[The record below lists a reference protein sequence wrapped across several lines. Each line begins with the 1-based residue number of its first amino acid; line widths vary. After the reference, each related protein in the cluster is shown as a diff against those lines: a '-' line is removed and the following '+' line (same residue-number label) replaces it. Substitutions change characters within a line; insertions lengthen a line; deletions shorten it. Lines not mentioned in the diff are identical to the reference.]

1 MEADEAAAGA
11 AGLGSSVHAA
21 EANAAAAAELG
32 GAQQLDGFWEQV
44 VDRLQVLTNSLGMS
58 YDMDSTLGE
67 KAGNVGGP
75 APA

>member
-1 MEADEAAAGA
+1 MEADDATTGA
-11 AGLGSSVHAA
+11 AKLGSTVHAA

-32 GAQQLDGFWEQV
+32 GAQPLDGFREQV

-67 KAGNVGGP
+67 KAGHVLLIFG
-75 APA
+75 